1 MEKSNK
7 SVANRAKMVKVLLK
21 TTGVIL
27 FLMVALLVWFDQS
40 RSFYCLSEN
49 KCVTVWKRL
58 GNKCYIVPGKY
69 YGIFK
74 PSDNYIKTT
83 NTGYVDVIFLNDI
96 SLLVDIEDNAKI
108 IRHPG
113 KNLIELY
120 SNNKAVNDSLYTYF
134 DGKYHKYKNEVEYIS
149 IDIKENYAINKAGRK
164 LR

>member
-7 SVANRAKMVKVLLK
+7 SVANRPEMVKIVLK
-21 TTGVIL
+21 IIGVIL
-27 FLMVALLVWFDQS
+27 FVIAVLSVWFDQS
-40 RSFYCLSEN
+40 RSFYCLSES
-49 KCVTVWKRL
+49 KCVTLWKRL

-83 NTGYVDVIFLNDI
+83 NTGYVDIIFLNDI
-96 SLLVDIEDNAKI
+96 SLLVDIEDDAEI
-108 IRHPG
+108 IRHPDN
-113 KNLIELY
+113 NLIELY

-134 DGKYHKYKNEVEYIS
+134 DGKYHKYKDEVEYIS
-149 IDIKENYAINKAGRK
+149 IDIKGNYAINKTGRK